1 MTTDLLTVT
10 NLTKRYA
17 DYQLANVSFSLPA
30 GYIMGFI
37 GPNGAGKTTTIKAIL
52 DMIKPDSGNIS
63 VLGQTTPQAR
73 ETIRDQ
79 LGIVLDGAVYPDSW
93 PAEAV
98 NRYVGPFF
106 PNWDTAY
113 FQQLLRDFDIP
124 TKPKYHDLSMGT
136 KIKLQLAA
144 ALAHHPKLLILDEPT
159 SGLDPIARDELIA
172 ILQDFIRDEQH
183 SVLISTHSIMELAKV
198 ADYVTYLLAGKITF
212 TSPLSDLLDRYLLIK
227 GGPNDLTAA
236 IKATLIGLQE
246 SPVGFSGVWP
256 ADQAAM
262 LPDNM
267 IQEPVDLETL
277 MIAFG
282 EGGHPHA

>member
-106 PNWDTAY
+106 PNW
-113 FQQLLRDFDIP
+113 
-124 TKPKYHDLSMGT
+124 
-136 KIKLQLAA
+136 
-144 ALAHHPKLLILDEPT
+144 
-159 SGLDPIARDELIA
+159 AR
-172 ILQDFIRDEQH
+172 
-183 SVLISTHSIMELAKV
+183 LISSNCCV
-198 ADYVTYLLAGKITF
+198 
-212 TSPLSDLLDRYLLIK
+212 
-227 GGPNDLTAA
+227 
-236 IKATLIGLQE
+236 TLIFQPSL
-246 SPVGFSGVWP
+246 SITICRWAPKSSYS
-256 ADQAAM
+256 
-262 LPDNM
+262 
-267 IQEPVDLETL
+267 
-277 MIAFG
+277 
-282 EGGHPHA
+282 